1 MSYLEFYS
9 ESRYKSRKE
18 RTCECCNN
26 KINIG
31 DYYSNQRGKWE
42 GEFFQRDLCLTCA
55 NAISVF
61 CSEVDNEFDYSEI
74 EEDARERVCYD
85 CDKHYD
91 DTCEEECAMRC
102 PKVKQYYVKGGASD
116 DRR

>member
-1 MSYLEFYS
+1 MSYMEFYS

-18 RTCECCNN
+18 RTCECCNS

-31 DYYSNQRGKWE
+31 DNYSNQRGKWE

-61 CSEVDNEFDYSEI
+61 CSEVDDEFDYSEI

-85 CDKHYD
+85 CDKNYD
-91 DTCEEECAMRC
+91 ETCEEECAMRC

-116 DRR
+116 DN